1 MIINKH
7 YFTLQY
13 INIRERMLITIINN
27 DTDSINGIFNDFD
40 NIIMQF
46 DALLINIIDR
56 NVSIYQ

>member
-13 INIRERMLITIINN
+13 ISIRKRMLITIINN

-40 NIIMQF
+40 NIMMQF